1 MRSVR
6 VLGLLMG
13 IILLMALLSGKP
25 MTPVM
30 NWRAFSIGIVTY
42 GVGVEFCRDY
52 SGLRVYV
59 KDPSSVEEVGDV
71 ARRVALM
78 SALAVGLV
86 GLSGC
91 GDSRGEVSPSP
102 SIKVTSSADVRSACQ
117 DTSVMSRAEKLTT
130 SNVDSLKGHKAW
142 GCVIGGEDDG
152 EVLQFESFARSDVD
166 SMRKSPDHG

>member
-1 MRSVR
+1 
-6 VLGLLMG
+6 MG

-30 NWRAFSIGIVTY
+30 NWRAFSVGIVTY

-71 ARRVALM
+71 VRKLAVLPVLM
-78 SALAVGLV
+78 VGLV

-91 GDSRGEVSPSP
+91 GDS
-102 SIKVTSSADVRSACQ
+102 
-117 DTSVMSRAEKLTT
+117 
-130 SNVDSLKGHKAW
+130 
-142 GCVIGGEDDG
+142 
-152 EVLQFESFARSDVD
+152 
-166 SMRKSPDHG
+166 